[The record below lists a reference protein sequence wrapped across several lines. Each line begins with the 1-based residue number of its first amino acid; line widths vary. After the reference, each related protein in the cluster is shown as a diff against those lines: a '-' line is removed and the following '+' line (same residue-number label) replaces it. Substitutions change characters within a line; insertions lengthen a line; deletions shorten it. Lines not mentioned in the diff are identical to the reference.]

1 MNFKTTRLPA
11 AIFASLTLLAASAL
25 PAAAAAAEI
34 VLKASHNANQDE
46 PYHTGMMRMSE
57 LLKEKTGG
65 KAEIQVFSNAQLGD
79 EAESIQGTQLGI
91 VDIAVTANEV
101 MANFVPD
108 MNVFSLPYL
117 FKGPEHMDRVA
128 NSPEVHEYLNEVLA
142 KKGYRLVGLFF
153 AGTRHIM
160 SKKPI
165 NAIGDLEGMKIR
177 TLNNP
182 IHIDAFKS
190 FGANPTPMAYTELY
204 GALETG
210 VVDGAEAANTNYHSR
225 KFYEVAPNWAM
236 VGWIELVA
244 PVVMGKARFEA
255 LPKDVQDALLAAG
268 TEAAAAQRKAYRE
281 SDQRRFEELKKL
293 PVNITHPDT
302 APFRAA
308 SEKIYGRHV
317 KSDEQKELLRIIRGT
332 D

>member
-1 MNFKTTRLPA
+1 MHPSLNRLPRR
-11 AIFASLTLLAASAL
+11 LLASMLLCAAAVL
-25 PAAAAAAEI
+25 PAHAADI
-34 VLKASHNANQDE
+34 VLKASHNANKDE
-46 PYHTGMMRMSE
+46 PYHTGMERMSK

-79 EAESIQGTQLGI
+79 EMESIQGTQLGI

-117 FKGPEHMDRVA
+117 FKDAEHMDRVA
-128 NSPEVHEYLNEVLA
+128 NSPEVLAYVNEVMA
-142 KKGYRLVGLFF
+142 KKGYRMLALFF
-153 AGTRHIM
+153 AGTRNIM
-160 SKKPI
+160 SKQPI
-165 NAIGDLEGMKIR
+165 NAMSDMAGMKIR

-182 IHIDAFKS
+182 IHIDAFKA
-190 FGANPTPMAYTELY
+190 FGANPTPMPYTELY

-244 PVVMGKARFEA
+244 PVVMGNARFEA
-255 LPKDVQDALLAAG
+255 LPKDVQEALLEAG
-268 TEAAAAQRKAYRE
+268 SEAAKAQRKTYRE
-281 SDQRRFEELKKL
+281 SDQARFEELKKL
-293 PVNITHPDT
+293 KVNITHPDT
-302 APFRAA
+302 APLRAA
-308 SEKIYGRHV
+308 GETVYAKHV
-317 KSDEQKELLRIIRGT
+317 TTDEQKKLLQMIRNI